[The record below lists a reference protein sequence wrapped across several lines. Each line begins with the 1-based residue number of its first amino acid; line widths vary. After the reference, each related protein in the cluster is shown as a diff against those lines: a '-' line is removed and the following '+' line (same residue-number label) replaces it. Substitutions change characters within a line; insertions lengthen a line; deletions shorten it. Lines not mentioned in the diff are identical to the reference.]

1 MEKLIIDIN
10 NPFHPLNMDKYPEEI
25 QNESFSIDLNSETQL
40 NVHNGAVIDW
50 GDQTT
55 NDTFREHIY
64 SRDTFPLFYRI
75 EIEYDPNSDVDFLN
89 FKYNKYI
96 KRVMGPLPRVSTHL
110 LTGYFKGCTNLE
122 MIGKDVFKYNDRNTN
137 ISELFLN
144 CENLEYIDPDSKLS
158 QFATNIDGI
167 LKNCHKFTEL
177 PKIFNFE
184 CIETANESFMNMSGI
199 KRIPMNYLDKAINL
213 RYAASIFEGCVNLR
227 QMGYN
232 PLYNCKSLKNA
243 SRAFAG
249 IDTNLLKIKD
259 NFFTYIPK
267 DCVIDDIFTN

>member
-10 NPFHPLNMDKYPEEI
+10 NPFHPLNMDKYSEEI
-25 QNESFSIDLNSETQL
+25 QNESFTINFNPETQSRTF
-40 NVHNGAVIDW
+40 NSIINIDW
-50 GDQTT
+50 GDQTPNT
-55 NDTFREHIY
+55 ELGKHVY
-64 SRDTFPLFYRI
+64 LKDTFPLFYRI
-75 EIEYDPNSDVDFLN
+75 EIEYDPSGMDLLN
-89 FKYNKYI
+89 FKHNKYI

-110 LTGYFKGCTNLE
+110 LTGYFKGCINLE
-122 MIGKDVFKYNDRNTN
+122 MIGRDVFKYNDRNTN

-144 CENLEYIDPDSKLS
+144 CENLEYIDPDSRLS

-167 LKNCHKFTEL
+167 LKNCHKFIEL

-213 RYAASIFEGCVNLR
+213 KYAVSIFEGCINLR

-243 SRAFAG
+243 SRAFAE